1 MIMVQKTLVV
11 FASKGGATKETSEI
25 IADVLE
31 NKFRFEVDLLDLRKS
46 SKNIMVYSNIIVGAG
61 VRGGKVYREA
71 LDFLKQDFGQRKLA
85 FFVCC
90 GGAGDPK
97 NYEESCE
104 KYVAE
109 VLAKYPNVK
118 TVATEAFGGR
128 MKVLGRTLFDNVD
141 KEKIRAW
148 AEILGNKFRI

>member
-1 MIMVQKTLVV
+1 MTRAQKTLVA

-25 IADVLE
+25 IADVLK
-31 NKFRFEVDLLDLRKS
+31 NKFRFEVDFVDLRKS
-46 SKNIMVYSNIIVGAG
+46 SKNIMVYSNIIIGAG
-61 VRGGKVYREA
+61 VRGKKVYREA
-71 LDFLKQDFGQRKLA
+71 LDFLNQDFGQRKLA

-104 KYVAE
+104 KYVNE

-141 KEKIRAW
+141 KEKICAW

>member
-1 MIMVQKTLVV
+1 MIMAQKTLVA

-25 IADVLE
+25 IADVLK
-31 NKFRFEVDLLDLRKS
+31 NKFRFEVDFVDLRKS
-46 SKNIMVYSNIIVGAG
+46 SKNIMVYSNIIIGAG
-61 VRGGKVYREA
+61 VRGKKVYREA
-71 LDFLKQDFGQRKLA
+71 LDFLNQDFGQRKLA

-104 KYVAE
+104 KYVNE

-141 KEKIRAW
+141 KEKIHAW

>member
-1 MIMVQKTLVV
+1 MTMVQKTLVA

-25 IADVLE
+25 IADVLK

-46 SKNIMVYSNIIVGAG
+46 SKNIMVYSNIIIGAG
-61 VRGGKVYREA
+61 VRGVKVYREA
-71 LDFLKQDFGQRKLA
+71 LDFLNQDFGQRKLA

-104 KYVAE
+104 RYVNE
-109 VLAKYPNVK
+109 VLAKYPMSKLLPQKLLV
-118 TVATEAFGGR
+118 VA
-128 MKVLGRTLFDNVD
+128 
-141 KEKIRAW
+141 
-148 AEILGNKFRI
+148 